1 VSDSLHTR
9 APVGQ
14 HISETTRQI
23 LTNICCTLP
32 VALARSSSGGVATRF
47 VYTFADD
54 VIFAHN
60 GPYRENAIALQSLAS
75 QRRIAQA
82 VASLISVA
90 SCLVSQTTLGAKTID
105 QTVVKGV
112 PGAKPA
118 VQQLP
123 RKTATSNHVR
133 AVSCT
138 VGLSG
143 LKRRALRSAGGPRP
157 TRLKP
162 VHAATSVAA

>member
-1 VSDSLHTR
+1 MGH
-9 APVGQ
+9 
-14 HISETTRQI
+14 
-23 LTNICCTLP
+23 
-32 VALARSSSGGVATRF
+32 
-47 VYTFADD
+47 
-54 VIFAHN
+54 
-60 GPYRENAIALQSLAS
+60 RENAIALQSLTS

-90 SCLVSQTTLGAKTID
+90 SCLVSPTTLGAETID
-105 QTVVKGV
+105 ETVAKGV

-133 AVSCT
+133 AASCT

-157 TRLKP
+157 TRPKP
-162 VHAATSVAA
+162 VHTALLRRLSSL